1 MKYELTK
8 DFKIESLGIQETDVY
23 DIEVEENHNF
33 FANDILVH
41 NSVYITLAHVVD
53 KYLANQTTEK
63 KISYMDKMCED
74 IIRPMIDKACL
85 DAQTYLNS
93 YRKSISFK
101 RECIADKGIW
111 TAKKRYILNVHN
123 SEGVQYAKPELKIMG
138 LEMIKSSTPEV
149 VRDKLTDSIDII
161 LNGTETQMRNFVQS
175 FRSEFD
181 SFTADQIAFPRSAN
195 SLVEYSGSPIY
206 KKATPIQVK
215 GALIHNHLVKK
226 MKLQNKYN
234 LISDGDK
241 IKFVYLLKSN
251 PTREE
256 VIGFSDT
263 LPKEF
268 NLDRYVDYDTMFE
281 KTFLDP
287 LNTIL
292 NHIGWRINSRS
303 TLEDFF
309 S

>member
-1 MKYELTK
+1 MKYELTNQ
-8 DFKIESLGIQETDVY
+8 FKIESLGVQELDVY
-23 DIEVEENHNF
+23 DIEVEDNHNF

-41 NSVYITLAHVVD
+41 NSVYVTLSHIVN
-53 KYLANQTTEK
+53 KYLADQPEK
-63 KISYMDKMCED
+63 IMMYMDKMSED
-74 IIRPMIDKACL
+74 IIRPIINGACDNL
-85 DAQTYLNS
+85 QNYLNS

-149 VRDKLTDSIDII
+149 VRDKLTDAIDIM
-161 LNGTETQMRNFVQS
+161 LNGTETDMRNFVQN
-175 FRSEFD
+175 FRGEFD
-181 SFTADQIAFPRSAN
+181 QFSADQIAFPRTAN
-195 SLVEYSGSPIY
+195 SLTEYSGSPIY

-226 MKLQNKYN
+226 KNLQSKYS

-241 IKFVYLLKSN
+241 IKFAYLLKSN

-256 VIGFSDT
+256 VIGFADK

-268 NLDRYVDYDTMFE
+268 GLDRYVDYDTMFE

-292 NHIGWRINSRS
+292 KHLGWNVNSRS
-303 TLEDFF
+303 TLEEFF